1 MKKAKSWFK
10 SEAKWTAVA
19 LYGIP
24 AAGLLA
30 ALAVYLF
37 RLLRAGG

>member
-1 MKKAKSWFK
+1 MKKAKSWFR
-10 SEAKWTAVA
+10 SEAKWTAA
-19 LYGIP
+19 LLYGVP

-37 RLLRAGG
+37 RLLLTYR